1 MQGKYGNLDA
11 SVVSYGPCQTPTLN
25 FCVERHQKIASFQPE
40 PFWVVRPHVSKG
52 GQSITLEWGRG
63 RLFDMDIAQ
72 MFKKVVTD
80 GQQLKVRT
88 HSQSDQALLLD
99 MMQSMVR
106 HHATIFTAQYGFLTH
121 MLYMDAAAHTAD
133 PYTHILQTT

>member
-63 RLFDMDIAQ
+63 CLFDMDIAQ

-88 HSQSDQALLLD
+88 HSKSDQALLLD
-99 MMQSMVR
+99 GMQAMVR
-106 HHATIFTAQYGFLTH
+106 HNARIFRARFWFLVH
-121 MLYMDAAAHTAD
+121 MLHTYAMV
-133 PYTHILQTT
+133 QQFF